1 MKKIL
6 TVLVVGIIIGI
17 LLIVLL
23 NRFYP
28 LGNIFRSSGDL
39 SSSNSSDNSFY
50 KVTEKLDK
58 GGDLYFYMNTK
69 RVNAMIRN
77 LINEIN
83 NTVNKNMEFNTANK
97 KKADSSITF
106 INTLF
111 DKLGAFDIDGVG
123 FSTLKNSDNLTRTKF
138 VLNRS
143 TKKEGRLL
151 WNILGKNPSDM
162 TYINLIP
169 EDTVFAQFSNI
180 DFSFF
185 RNWIY
190 DLAKNS
196 GIKDFENGIK
206 NLEPSLLK
214 AGVDLK
220 KIFDSIKGY
229 SGIILTSD
237 EKNRKKVPRGDKTIS
252 IPDPGLALIFQVK
265 NGYIFDL
272 IEKKYPGV
280 EKSDKKG
287 IKKLLLKGMPKLP
300 ITFNPQIILKDNILF
315 FSSGDHITKNILD
328 SISGK
333 NRITANTEFKN
344 MSLNMPKK
352 GNSFTFLSKRLF
364 KTVVSITKL
373 SGDKTNP
380 AFGIMDKIGFSLDKI
395 SVYRVTENSED
406 GMIITSNSTLKPE
419 AAFLLPVIITAG
431 ITSAVAIPN
440 FINATNKAKFKRSMM
455 SMKMIGSAIEYY
467 HTDKGALPDAQTIEE
482 LEKTL
487 IPFYIKTF
495 PRFDGWGNPF
505 LYKYD
510 KENGKYFIG
519 CSGKNGIFDGWS
531 QTGKYKIRYS
541 TDYLNDIILS
551 NGEFVYS
558 PEN

>member
-6 TVLVVGIIIGI
+6 TVLIVGIIIGI
-17 LLIVLL
+17 LFMVIL

-28 LGNIFRSSGDL
+28 LGNIFRSSSDI
-39 SSSNSSDNSFY
+39 SSSGSSDNSFY
-50 KVTEKLDK
+50 QVTKKLDK
-58 GGDLYFYMNTK
+58 GGDFYFYMNTK
-69 RVNAMIRN
+69 RVNTMIRD
-77 LINEIN
+77 LITGIN
-83 NTVNKNMEFNTANK
+83 NTVSKTMKFNTSNK
-97 KKADSSITF
+97 KKINNSITF
-106 INTLF
+106 INTIF
-111 DKLGAFDIDGVG
+111 DKIGILDIDGIG
-123 FSTLKNSDNLTRTKF
+123 FSSVKSGDNFTRAKF
-138 VLNRS
+138 VLNKS
-143 TKKEGRLL
+143 TKKEDRLL

-169 EDTVFAQFSNI
+169 NDTVFAQFSNI

-206 NLEPSLLK
+206 NVEPSLLK

-220 KIFDSIKGY
+220 KLFDSINGY
-229 SGIILTSD
+229 SGIIITFDKDNS
-237 EKNRKKVPRGDKTIS
+237 KKIPKGDKMIS
-252 IPDPGLALIFQVK
+252 IPDPGLALIFHVK
-265 NGYIFDL
+265 SGYIFDL

-280 EKSDKKG
+280 EKSDEKG

-315 FSSGDHITKNILD
+315 FSSGDHITKSILD
-328 SISGK
+328 SMSGK
-333 NRITANTEFKN
+333 NSITSNTEFKN
-344 MSLNMPKK
+344 ISLNMPKK

-364 KTVVSITKL
+364 KTIMSISKSTG
-373 SGDKTNP
+373 SMQNP
-380 AFGIMDKIGFSLDKI
+380 VFELMEKIGLSLDNI
-395 SVYRVTENSED
+395 SVYRVTENSGD

-440 FINATNKAKFKRSMM
+440 FINATNKAKLKNSMM
-455 SMKMIGSAIEYY
+455 SMKMIGGAIEYY

-495 PRFDGWGNPF
+495 PKFDGWGNPF

-519 CSGKNGIFDGWS
+519 CSGKNGIFDGWF

-541 TDYLNDIILS
+541 TDYFNDIILS
-551 NGEFVYS
+551 DGEFIYS
-558 PEN
+558 PED